1 MNAEALKA
9 LYEGQLTAD
18 IEPAIAGAVDRSGTA
33 RVLTASLNMPPGGLH
48 EADAPSRGCCITLP

>member
-18 IEPAIAGAVDRSGTA
+18 IEPPIAGTVDRSGMVCILPVGA
-33 RVLTASLNMPPGGLH
+33 RRHG
-48 EADAPSRGCCITLP
+48 R